1 MIAAE
6 EWRKY
11 QESYIN
17 YGVDLSPEL
26 PRERKKAKEKT
37 SLKVTAQEKV
47 MILML
52 IAAVGVCCIAILLLQ
67 ACASN
72 INYNVYTL
80 NQNIEDIEDE
90 IDNLNVTLQSQNNL
104 SQIEDYAENNLKMI
118 YPEKDQRVSIDDLV
132 GSAEVDAY
140 IVSLSESQKGMAVSK
155 HATVVTA
162 AKHLLSQA

>member
-17 YGVDLSPEL
+17 YGVDLSPKL
-26 PRERKKAKEKT
+26 PRETKRKKEKT

-47 MILML
+47 MILMF
-52 IAAVGVCCIAILLLQ
+52 IAAVGVCCIAILLIQ
-67 ACASN
+67 ACASD
-72 INYNVYTL
+72 INYNVYAL
-80 NQNIEDIEDE
+80 NQSINTIEDE

-104 SQIEDYAENNLKMI
+104 SQIEDYAANNLKMI
-118 YPEKDQRVSIDDLV
+118 YPDKGQRVSVDDLV
-132 GSAEVDAY
+132 GSAEVDDY
-140 IVSLSESQKGMAVSK
+140 IASLSESQKGMAVSK